1 MSYIEEGF
9 NIFECHAQLRTIRL
23 NSVIEFGEKREG
35 KREREKTGFA
45 TKFPL

>member
-9 NIFECHAQLRTIRL
+9 NIFECHAQLRTTRL